1 MDHSQSEKPGLLR
14 PGEAETFL
22 RKFLSG
28 AKPDDVGDFDIMTV
42 KFRRVLEWAPGHGPC
57 PEVIPKRSGRLR
69 TFQSTKNFLR
79 IVESLRKAS
88 AKTKKTE
95 AIVAEAMQETGF
107 SRKAVYAAL
116 KIWKHIRWEDDPEF
130 DAALRRLKRE
140 WEDGPELG

>member
-1 MDHSQSEKPGLLR
+1 MGDSQSEKPGLLR
-14 PGEAETFL
+14 PEEAETFL

-42 KFRRVLEWAPGHGPC
+42 KFRHVLEWAPGHGPC
-57 PEVIPKRSGRLR
+57 PEVIPKRRGRLR

-95 AIVAEAMQETGF
+95 SIVAEAMQETGF

-116 KIWKHIRWEDDPEF
+116 KIWKRIRW
-130 DAALRRLKRE
+130 
-140 WEDGPELG
+140 